1 MPPQGQIPYRMAERK
16 EQRIHMNIL
25 FFITP
30 KSEVACVYEEDS
42 LRQALERME
51 YHKYSSVPMLNRNGE
66 YVGTLTEGDLL
77 WGIKNQYNLNLREAE
92 SIPVTTIRRRM
103 DNLPVNA
110 KSDMEDLIDKALNQN
125 FVPVVDDRGYF
136 IGIITRKDI
145 IRYFYEK
152 KIPGHVGIQ
161 AQA

>member
-1 MPPQGQIPYRMAERK
+1 MDEVGTENNSFIKMIGE
-16 EQRIHMNIL
+16 IMNIL

-30 KSEVACVYEEDS
+30 KSEVACVYEDDS

-51 YHKYSSVPMLNRNGE
+51 YHQYASVPMLRRDGK

-92 SIPVTTIRRRM
+92 SMPVTTISRRM
-103 DNLPVNA
+103 DYLPVNG
-110 KSDMEDLIDKALNQN
+110 KSDMEGLVDKALNQN

-152 KIPGHVGIQ
+152 KMPGHMPLQLQG
-161 AQA
+161 

>member
-1 MPPQGQIPYRMAERK
+1 
-16 EQRIHMNIL
+16 MNIL

-51 YHKYSSVPMLNRNGE
+51 FHQYSSVPMLNRNGE

-92 SIPVTTIRRRM
+92 SIPVTTIHRRM

-110 KSDMEDLIDKALNQN
+110 KADMEDLIDKALNQN

-152 KIPGHVGIQ
+152 KMPGHVGVQMQ
-161 AQA
+161 A

>member
-1 MPPQGQIPYRMAERK
+1 
-16 EQRIHMNIL
+16 MNIL

-30 KSEVACVYEEDS
+30 KSEVACVYEDDS

-51 YHKYSSVPMLNRNGE
+51 YHQYASVPMLRRDGK

-92 SIPVTTIRRRM
+92 SMPVTTISRRM
-103 DNLPVNA
+103 DYLPVNG
-110 KSDMEDLIDKALNQN
+110 KSDMEGLVDKALNQN

-152 KIPGHVGIQ
+152 KMPGHMPLQLQG
-161 AQA
+161 

>member
-1 MPPQGQIPYRMAERK
+1 
-16 EQRIHMNIL
+16 MNIL

-51 YHKYSSVPMLNRNGE
+51 YHKYSSVPILNRNGE
-66 YVGTLTEGDLL
+66 YAGTLTEGDLL

-92 SIPVTTIRRRM
+92 SIPVTAIHRRM

-145 IRYFYEK
+145 IRYFYNK
-152 KIPGHVGIQ
+152 KMPGRVRIQ

>member
-1 MPPQGQIPYRMAERK
+1 
-16 EQRIHMNIL
+16 MNIL
-25 FFITP
+25 FFLTP
-30 KSEVACVYEEDS
+30 KSEVACVYEDDS

-51 YHKYSSVPMLNRNGE
+51 YHKYSSVPMLRRDGK

-92 SIPVTTIRRRM
+92 NIPVTTIRRRM

-125 FVPVVDDRGYF
+125 FVPVIDDRGYF

-145 IRYFYEK
+145 IRHYYGKRTE
-152 KIPGHVGIQ
+152 GDV
-161 AQA
+161 

>member
-1 MPPQGQIPYRMAERK
+1 
-16 EQRIHMNIL
+16 MNIL

-30 KSEVACVYEEDS
+30 KSEVACVYEDDS

-51 YHKYSSVPMLNRNGE
+51 FHKYSAVPMLGRNGQ

-92 SIPVTTIRRRM
+92 SIPVTTIHRRM
-103 DNLPVNA
+103 DNLPVQA

-145 IRYFYEK
+145 IRYYYNK
-152 KIPGHVGIQ
+152 KTAGQ
-161 AQA
+161 E

>member
-1 MPPQGQIPYRMAERK
+1 
-16 EQRIHMNIL
+16 MNIL

-51 YHKYSSVPMLNRNGE
+51 YHQYSSVPILNRNGE
-66 YVGTLTEGDLL
+66 YAGTLTEGDLL

-92 SIPVTTIRRRM
+92 SIPVTAIHRRM

-145 IRYFYEK
+145 IRYFYERK
-152 KIPGHVGIQ
+152 MPGHTRVQVQ
-161 AQA
+161 A

>member
-1 MPPQGQIPYRMAERK
+1 
-16 EQRIHMNIL
+16 MNIL

-51 YHKYSSVPMLNRNGE
+51 FHQYSSVPMLNRNGE

-92 SIPVTTIRRRM
+92 SIPVTTIHRRM

-110 KSDMEDLIDKALNQN
+110 KADMEDLIDKALNQN

-152 KIPGHVGIQ
+152 KMPGHVGVQ
-161 AQA
+161 MQDRKSVV

>member
-1 MPPQGQIPYRMAERK
+1 
-16 EQRIHMNIL
+16 MNIL

-30 KSEVACVYEEDS
+30 KSEVACVYEDDS

-51 YHKYSSVPMLNRNGE
+51 YHQYASVPMLRRDGK

-77 WGIKNQYNLNLREAE
+77 WGIKNRYNLNLREAE
-92 SIPVTTIRRRM
+92 SMPVTTISRRM
-103 DNLPVNA
+103 DYLPVNA
-110 KSDMEDLIDKALNQN
+110 KCDMEELIDKVLNQN
-125 FVPVVDDRGYF
+125 FVPVTDDRGYF

-152 KIPGHVGIQ
+152 RMPGHIPLMIQ
-161 AQA
+161 A

>member
-1 MPPQGQIPYRMAERK
+1 
-16 EQRIHMNIL
+16 MNIL

-30 KSEVACVYEEDS
+30 KSEVACVYEDDS

-51 YHKYSSVPMLNRNGE
+51 FHKYASVPILRRDGK

-92 SIPVTTIRRRM
+92 SIPVTAISRRM
-103 DNLPVNA
+103 DYLPVNG
-110 KSDMEDLIDKALNQN
+110 KSNMEDLIDKVLNQN

-152 KIPGHVGIQ
+152 NWPENGRPCQ
-161 AQA
+161 L